1 MKVFCNEGII
11 YSDTEIG
18 NMYDTKG
25 KTLYTVHA
33 YKDVWI
39 YHWGEICW
47 EKTAG
52 FHTGGLLC
60 YECLAEKE
68 S

>member
-1 MKVFCNEGII
+1 MKIFCNEGII

-39 YHWGEICW
+39 YH
-47 EKTAG
+47 
-52 FHTGGLLC
+52 
-60 YECLAEKE
+60 
-68 S
+68 